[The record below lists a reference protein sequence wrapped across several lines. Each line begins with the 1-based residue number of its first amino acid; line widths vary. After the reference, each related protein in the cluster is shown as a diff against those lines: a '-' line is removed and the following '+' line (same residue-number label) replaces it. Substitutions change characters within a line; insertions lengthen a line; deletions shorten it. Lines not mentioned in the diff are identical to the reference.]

1 MEPYRAPSK
10 NHDLLIIT
18 PGRGGAKGAG
28 PRARPHYTGP
38 VPAQSPP
45 ASSPALSIERLV
57 KEFPVRRRRSR
68 RPAGPGATRADVVH
82 AVNGLSL
89 TARQGEITALL
100 GPFSSGESALH
111 H

>member
-1 MEPYRAPSK
+1 MTRVA
-10 NHDLLIIT
+10 
-18 PGRGGAKGAG
+18 GRG

-68 RPAGPGATRADVVH
+68 RPVGPGAARADVVH
-82 AVNGLSL
+82 AVDGLSL
-89 TARQGEITALL
+89 TARHGEITALL
-100 GPFSSGESALH
+100 GPNGAGKTTTLESA
-111 H
+111 